1 MIFSLIEPVI
11 RLFATTRSRSASF
24 LWLALI
30 FLSGCQPEHQKLSK
44 ESNQIRP
51 STNSHTIVKKEF
63 RKKSPSDTAFGAHP
77 KNKKNNLH
85 KHKLGKIEKHQ
96 LKAPASQGIK
106 NLTTDHRERRPN
118 ENIIKKIGVLLPLSQ
133 NSGGKGKA
141 FLDAIQLALFEAADD
156 DIELII
162 IDTKGDPE
170 NAAQAAGS
178 LIKEEVKLI
187 LGPLFS
193 GSTEAIAPLTKA
205 AQIPV
210 ISFSNNTKVAGDG
223 VYVFG
228 FLPGQQITRIL
239 EYSLTRGYRRIG
251 ILVPAN
257 DFGKLS
263 LSVARNLS
271 DKIDVQLVS
280 ELFFDANSS
289 DFSSAVRE
297 FAEYDSRNH
306 KLKLQKKQLKRQ
318 SDEIANTA
326 LNRLSGLDTLGDPS
340 FDAVL
345 LPSGGAELRIIAPL
359 LAFYDVDP
367 SRIRLLGSTLWDN
380 DKNLSLEPALI
391 GGWYAAPSPELR
403 KAYEVKFERIFGYSA
418 PRLSSLA
425 YDAMLLAVKLTFGKL
440 GTNNSST
447 LITDPKGFLGVDGIV
462 RFLKNGTN
470 ERGLAILEV
479 GPDGVKVIDEA
490 PKLFVQSN

>member
-1 MIFSLIEPVI
+1 MIFILIEPVI
-11 RLFATTRSRSASF
+11 RLFATTRSRSSSF
-24 LWLALI
+24 LWLVLI
-30 FLSGCQPEHQKLSK
+30 FLSGCQSEHQKLSK
-44 ESNQIRP
+44 DSNQIRS
-51 STNSHTIVKKEF
+51 STNSHAMVKKAL
-63 RKKSPSDTAFGAHP
+63 RKKSHLNTAVGAHY
-77 KNKKNNLH
+77 KKKKNNPRE
-85 KHKLGKIEKHQ
+85 HKLDTIEKHQ
-96 LKAPASQGIK
+96 LKVPASQGIK
-106 NLTTDHRERRPN
+106 KFTTDHKESRRN
-118 ENIIKKIGVLLPLSQ
+118 VNIIKKIGVLLPLSK
-133 NSGGKGKA
+133 NSGGKGEA
-141 FLDAIQLALFEAADD
+141 FLNAIQLALFEAGND

-170 NAAQAAGS
+170 NAAKAVGS

-187 LGPLFS
+187 LGPFFS

-210 ISFSNNTKVAGDG
+210 ISFSNNTKVAGGG

-239 EYSLTRGYRRIG
+239 EYSLTRGYSRIG
-251 ILVPAN
+251 ILVPAT
-257 DFGKLS
+257 DFGQLS
-263 LSVARNLS
+263 LSVARNIS
-271 DKIDVQLVS
+271 DKMGVQLVS
-280 ELFFDANSS
+280 ELFFNPNSS
-289 DFSSAVRE
+289 DFSNAVRE

-306 KLKLQKKQLKRQ
+306 KLNLQKKQLKRQ

-367 SRIRLLGSTLWDN
+367 SRIRLLGSALWDN
-380 DKNLSLEPALI
+380 DKNLNVEPALM

-403 KAYEVKFERIFGYSA
+403 KAYEAKFERIFGYSP

-425 YDAMLLAVKLTFGKL
+425 YDAMLLAVKLTSGEL
-440 GTNNSST
+440 GINNSAA

-479 GPDGVKVIDEA
+479 GPDGAKVIDKA

>member
-1 MIFSLIEPVI
+1 MIFILIEPVI
-11 RLFATTRSRSASF
+11 SIFATTSIRSSNF
-24 LWLALI
+24 LWLTII
-30 FLSGCQPEHQKLSK
+30 FLSGCQSEHQKSLK
-44 ESNQIRP
+44 DSNQIQF
-51 STNSHTIVKKEF
+51 SANSNVIVEKAP
-63 RKKSPSDTAFGAHP
+63 RKKSALDAVAIDDY
-77 KNKKNNLH
+77 KKKKNNPDSYNAVS
-85 KHKLGKIEKHQ
+85 IEKQH
-96 LKAPASQGIK
+96 LKAPASESVE
-106 NLTTDHRERRPN
+106 NLTTSYK
-118 ENIIKKIGVLLPLSQ
+118 ENRQNAVKRIGVLLPLSQ
-133 NSGGKGKA
+133 NFVGEGRA
-141 FLDAIQLALFEAADD
+141 FLDAIQLALFEAASDD
-156 DIELII
+156 VELII
-162 IDTKGDPE
+162 IDTKGEPK
-170 NAAQAAGS
+170 NAAKAVSA

-187 LGPLFS
+187 LGPFFS
-193 GSTEAIAPLTKA
+193 GSTEAITPLAQA

-210 ISFSNNTKVAGDG
+210 ISFSNNKEVAGDG

-251 ILVPAN
+251 TFVPEN
-257 DFGKLS
+257 DFGQLS
-263 LSVARNLS
+263 LSVARNIL
-271 DKIDVQLVS
+271 DKTNAPSVAEQ
-280 ELFFDANSS
+280 FFNPNSS
-289 DFSSAVRE
+289 DLSNAVRE
-297 FAEYDSRNH
+297 FAEYDSRNR
-306 KLKLQKKQLKRQ
+306 KLKLHKKQLQRQ

-340 FDAVL
+340 FEAVL

-380 DKNLSLEPALI
+380 DKNLNLEPALI

-403 KAYEVKFERIFGYSA
+403 KAYEVKFKKIFGYSP

-425 YDAMLLAVKLTFGKL
+425 YDAMLLAVKLTSGKL
-440 GTNNSST
+440 GMHNSST

-479 GPDGVKVIDEA
+479 GPDGVKVIDKA
-490 PKLFVQSN
+490 PKLFIQSN